1 MSIVL
6 QTDASDFFRGVALPL
21 AGLFAFAVIGWFAV
35 IAVRKAFRGEDG
47 GAEAFTLDELRR
59 LHRAGELSD
68 EEFAR
73 AKESMLGIA
82 RRAKE
87 PVAGT
92 PAARKAAPIRP
103 AVHPSPSPPL
113 PPSPPPSPPPS
124 TRDADRPIAES
135 PSLARSATEPRTSPA
150 APAESDA
157 FRSVEAPRPADAP
170 HASAPTRPA
179 PIRPAALDEPTT
191 RQSRPSDDP

>member
-21 AGLFAFAVIGWFAV
+21 AGLFAFAVICWFAV

-92 PAARKAAPIRP
+92 PAGRKAAPIRP
-103 AVHPSPSPPL
+103 AVHPS
-113 PPSPPPSPPPS
+113 PSPPPSPPPS

-179 PIRPAALDEPTT
+179 PISPAALDEPTT